1 MDSEGRISIADLCQ
15 ILQGYNIYLTKEE
28 INALCSCLD
37 KNNEKKVNVDDFLIS
52 VRGKPNNERQTCIDF
67 VFNKFDKT
75 RCGFVEASDLRKV
88 FNCVKH
94 PRIQSGELN
103 EDQIFYLYLKNF
115 SDEQKS
121 SVSKK
126 VNYLF

>member
-1 MDSEGRISIADLCQ
+1 M
-15 ILQGYNIYLTKEE
+15 
-28 INALCSCLD
+28 CSCID
-37 KNNEKKVNVDDFLIS
+37 KNSERKINIDDFLIA
-52 VRGKPNNERQTCIDF
+52 VRGKPNNERQACIDF
-67 VFNKFDKT
+67 VFNKFDKS

-94 PRIQSGELN
+94 PRYLSGELN

-121 SVSKK
+121 SVSIK
-126 VNYLF
+126 VINLLNLFNLFNFLIFFFIGME

>member
-1 MDSEGRISIADLCQ
+1 MDSESKITISDLCQ
-15 ILQGYNIYLTKEE
+15 ILQYYSIYLTKEE

-37 KNNEKKVNVDDFLIS
+37 KNNEKKVNIDDFLIA
-52 VRGKPNNERQTCIDF
+52 VRGKPNCERQSCIDF
-67 VFNKFDKT
+67 VFNKFDKSRT
-75 RCGFVEASDLRKV
+75 GFAEASELRKV

-94 PRIQSGELN
+94 PRYLSGELN

-121 SVSKK
+121 NVSIK
-126 VNYLF
+126 V